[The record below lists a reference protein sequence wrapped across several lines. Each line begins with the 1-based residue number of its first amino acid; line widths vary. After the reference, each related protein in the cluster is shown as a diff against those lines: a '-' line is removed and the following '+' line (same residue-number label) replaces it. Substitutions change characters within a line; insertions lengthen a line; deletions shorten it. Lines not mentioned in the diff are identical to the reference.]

1 MSQPIETEIVAVT
14 VYVDRAL
21 ITRRGTLQLAGDER
35 ELVLTGLPLTLQS
48 DSVRAGGSGTVAV
61 RLMGVRTERAY
72 ATAPIETKVAEL
84 TAQVEALQAQSRGL
98 QDRLKA
104 AKLEQDFVQQLSS
117 ESVERF
123 SRGLARQEVGLE
135 QTGALLEFV
144 KQRYGESASAIA
156 KLEQEQRELD
166 KQLTA
171 ASKQLK
177 QLQNPRPTESFTIQ
191 VSIEPAGA
199 GEFELQ
205 VSYMVTRASWKP
217 LYDLYVSSQEQS
229 LNLSYL
235 AEVQQTTG
243 EDWHSAA
250 LTLSTAKPGLGT
262 LPPKL
267 QPWYVDLLRAIPQ
280 RARPKSAARSAN
292 LIEMAG
298 MAAGAAIEDDF
309 RGSEPEPLRAAAP
322 APVAASFADAA
333 VSKSGSVVTFE
344 VGGNND
350 IPSDGNPHKVTIFHR
365 GYPAQLQYIAMPRL
379 VSFAYLQ
386 AKVTN
391 PETGVTLLPGKANI
405 FRDRA
410 FVGTSEL
417 DNIAPGQDF
426 ELNLGID
433 EGLKIERELVERQVD
448 KKLIGGQRRIIYAYR
463 LNIENLL
470 TQPSNLLLTEQIPA
484 SRHEKIKVR
493 LNQTRP
499 KIELGEMGSLEWR
512 LTLSPQTKQE
522 VYYQFAI
529 EYPPEERVVGLDI

>member
-21 ITRRGTLQLAGDER
+21 ITRRGTLQLTGDER

-61 RLMGVRTERAY
+61 RLMGVSTERIY
-72 ATAPIETKVAEL
+72 ATAPVEAKVAEL
-84 TAQVEALQAQSRGL
+84 TVQIEALQAQSRGL

-104 AKLEQDFVQQLSS
+104 AKLERDFVQQLSS

-156 KLEQEQRELD
+156 QLEQEQRELD

-171 ASKQLK
+171 ASRQL
-177 QLQNPRPTESFTIQ
+177 QRLQNPRPTESFTIQ
-191 VSIEPAGA
+191 VKIEPAGA
-199 GEFELQ
+199 GEFELE

-243 EDWHSAA
+243 EDWQGVA

-267 QPWYVDLLRAIPQ
+267 APWYVDLLRTTPL
-280 RARPKSAARSAN
+280 RAKSKSARSAD
-292 LIEMAG
+292 LLEMAG

-309 RGSEPEPLRAAAP
+309 RGSEPEPVRAAAP

-333 VSKSGSVVTFE
+333 VSKAGSVVTFD
-344 VGGNND
+344 VGGNNN

-365 GYPAQLQYIAMPRL
+365 GYPVQLQYLAMPRL

-470 TQPSNLLLTEQIPA
+470 NQSSNLLLAEQIPA

-499 KIELGEMGSLEWR
+499 KIELGEMGVLEWQ

-522 VYYQFAI
+522 VYYQFVI